1 MCVCSLA
8 TAAVEFRRFSFNRK
22 LGRFDLTARI
32 LHSNCLIFRH
42 FSSHHHQ
49 YWPIFY
55 FRFLYICGHF
65 HRTIA
70 FLSKLIFFHT
80 IIEWFKN
87 VMPIQLLFLTQFFL
101 NNYYLLRIVNGHHVE
116 FFFGI
121 FFFRSTWSVWMNC
134 FAKQKHTVSKSVIIG
149 KPANLLIDSEYIDWM
164 RHLLIMNALFS
175 LSGKLILFFLSN
187 HVEHS
192 NWVNWDEIISHSNIY
207 EPSSIHTSIF
217 SSSAAHLSSHN
228 IYALLSL
235 LSELMCSF
243 HRLCEPNKG
252 FIF

>member
-1 MCVCSLA
+1 MIWSRSHTKTTINHFIVSFFVYVCSLA

-22 LGRFDLTARI
+22 LGRFDQPARI

-49 YWPIFY
+49 YWPILY

-65 HRTIA
+65 HRTTA

-121 FFFRSTWSVWMNC
+121 IFFFAPPGVCEWIVLQNKNTPFRNQWSLANRQICWST
-134 FAKQKHTVSKSVIIG
+134 
-149 KPANLLIDSEYIDWM
+149 
-164 RHLLIMNALFS
+164 
-175 LSGKLILFFLSN
+175 
-187 HVEHS
+187 
-192 NWVNWDEIISHSNIY
+192 VNISIEWGTY
-207 EPSSIHTSIF
+207 
-217 SSSAAHLSSHN
+217 
-228 IYALLSL
+228 
-235 LSELMCSF
+235 
-243 HRLCEPNKG
+243 
-252 FIF
+252 